1 MQAQDSAALIGR
13 HNEYDDTLLPHMY
26 ANDALQEDI
35 RLALACGADAYAVDL
50 SGRTPLQRLEDRDDA
65 PV

>member
-1 MQAQDSAALIGR
+1 MQAQDSAVVNGR
-13 HNEYDDTLLPHMY
+13 YNKYGDTLLPHIY

-35 RLALACGADAYAVDL
+35 RLALVCGAGAYAVDL
-50 SGRTPLQRLEDRDDA
+50 SGRTPLQRLEDLYDV